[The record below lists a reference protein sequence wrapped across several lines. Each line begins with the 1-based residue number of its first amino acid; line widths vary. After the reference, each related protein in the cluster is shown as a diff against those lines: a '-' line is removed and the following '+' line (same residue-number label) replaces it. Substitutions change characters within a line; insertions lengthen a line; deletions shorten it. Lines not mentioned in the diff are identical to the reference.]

1 MAKKKDNTE
10 ELAPKIPVNEIEL
23 GGVYK
28 TAVQDIV
35 RIEKID
41 GENEK
46 IVLYNISG
54 AHRQW
59 VGFGHIYL
67 TEKLYQS
74 R

>member
-10 ELAPKIPVNEIEL
+10 ELAPKIPLNEIEL
-23 GGVYK
+23 GGIYK

-35 RIEKID
+35 RVEKID
-41 GENEK
+41 GGNEK

-59 VGFGHIYL
+59 VDFKYIYL
-67 TEKLYQS
+67 VEKIHQS